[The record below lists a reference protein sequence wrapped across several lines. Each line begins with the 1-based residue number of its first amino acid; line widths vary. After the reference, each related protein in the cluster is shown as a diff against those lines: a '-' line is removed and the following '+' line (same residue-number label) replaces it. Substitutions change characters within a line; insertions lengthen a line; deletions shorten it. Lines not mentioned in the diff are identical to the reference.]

1 MYSPGIHLFRLP
13 TYLRLGGNGV
23 KDSIFNIINVKKMNF
38 FGYLNH
44 KHNFSEMWFLSITF
58 VTKKLVVVG

>member
-23 KDSIFNIINVKKMNF
+23 KDSIFNIINVKKMIF
-38 FGYLNH
+38 FGYL
-44 KHNFSEMWFLSITF
+44 NFSEMWFLSITF